1 MSHEH
6 NSKETGFTETHN
18 LAPAYNQTQADS
30 TLMDFLQIKPGQCV
44 DISIEI
50 FIFELHYFGKNI
62 VIIFVP
68 KHKRLLSH
76 G

>member
-1 MSHEH
+1 VSHEH

-44 DISIEI
+44 DISMLESCS
-50 FIFELHYFGKNI
+50 LGKAI
-62 VIIFVP
+62 
-68 KHKRLLSH
+68 L
-76 G
+76 